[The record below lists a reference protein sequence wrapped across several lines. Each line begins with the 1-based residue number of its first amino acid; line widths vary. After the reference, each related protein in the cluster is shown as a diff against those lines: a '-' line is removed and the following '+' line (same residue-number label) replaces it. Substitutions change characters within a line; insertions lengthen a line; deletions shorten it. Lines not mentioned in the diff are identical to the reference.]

1 MYHYVKDKA
10 FLGNM
15 KRVCSD
21 IMNQLKQQI
30 NNDSV
35 MQVDIH
41 LVGSGAKNLITQNA
55 NEPIDLD
62 YNLCIVQCRGI
73 DINDGRSIKEYIMK
87 QFNIVLDNNGWSD
100 CYDSTSA
107 LTTERRYFIK
117 GNHTDFSIDLAIVY
131 EDYNGWHRLIHNKT
145 GFVAFDQ
152 YYWNDSPKSKGLND
166 KVFAI
171 KNEHLWEDVIDLYLD
186 KKNMYLQRNDHN
198 HPSFIIYIETINEVY
213 HNYFQ

>member
-1 MYHYVKDKA
+1 MYHYVKDKE
-10 FLGNM
+10 FSGNM

-30 NNDSV
+30 NNDSI
-35 MQVDIH
+35 MQVEIH

-62 YNLCIVQCRGI
+62 YNLCIEKTF
-73 DINDGRSIKEYIMK
+73 DINIHNGRAIKEYIIE
-87 QFNIVLDNNGWSD
+87 QFDYVLNKNGWSN
-100 CYDSTSA
+100 CKDSTSVIS
-107 LTTERRYFIK
+107 TEQRQFKK
-117 GNHTDFSIDLAIVY
+117 GNNTPFSIDVAIVY

-152 YYWNDSPKSKGLND
+152 YYWNNSPQSKGLND
-166 KVFAI
+166 KVIAI

-213 HNYFQ
+213 HKYFK

>member
-1 MYHYVKDKA
+1 MYHYFKDKA

-62 YNLCIVQCRGI
+62 YNLCIEKTF
-73 DINDGRSIKEYIMK
+73 DINIHNGRAIKEYIIE
-87 QFNIVLDNNGWSD
+87 QFNYVLNKNGWSN
-100 CYDSTSA
+100 CKDSTSVIS
-107 LTTERRYFIK
+107 TEQRQFKK
-117 GNHTDFSIDLAIVY
+117 GNHTPFSIDVAIVY

-152 YYWNDSPKSKGLND
+152 YYWNDSPQSKGLND
-166 KVFAI
+166 KVIAI
-171 KNEHLWEDVIDLYLD
+171 KNEHLWEDVIDLYLN

>member
-1 MYHYVKDKA
+1 MYHYVKDKE

-21 IMNQLKQQI
+21 VMNQLKQQI
-30 NNDSV
+30 NNDSI

-117 GNHTDFSIDLAIVY
+117 GNHTDFSIDLAIVR
-131 EDYNGWHRLIHNKT
+131 EDQYGWHRLKHIKIS
-145 GFVAFDQ
+145 FVETHQ
-152 YYWNDSPKSKGLND
+152 WIWNLSRDSKGLS
-166 KVFAI
+166 KKAKAI
-171 KNEHLWEDVIDLYLD
+171 KDNGLWLEVRECYLK
-186 KKNMYLQRNDHN
+186 KKNQYLTSNNYD
-198 HPSFIIYIETINEVY
+198 HPSFIVYIETINEVY